1 MRTKTLLLTA
11 ATVVAGF
18 LSAQAD
24 TVYSQNVVGYINV
37 TVPANGFYFLGNQ
50 LTNAGTGNDIQ
61 QVLTNGP
68 VSDPN
73 GQTNTQIF
81 LFNPGANTYAN
92 FAYYTAS
99 DADNALGQNEGNG
112 WYTPDGNLGS
122 GSVKQGAGSFLKN
135 SSPQPITVTL
145 IGQVPQGT
153 NNVLITPGFN
163 TYCIVPPISTNIDA
177 TLLGFPGQSDPNGQ
191 TNDTYYLFQPASQSY
206 FQASYY
212 TAVDADNAL
221 GGNSG
226 DGFYLPDDTYVSTN
240 STDWPKVGQ
249 AFFIFH
255 PSTSTNV
262 WQVKF
267 NVQ

>member
-37 TVPANGFYFLGNQ
+37 SIPANGFYFLGNQ

-61 QVLTNGP
+61 QVLTNGV

-81 LFNPGANTYAN
+81 LFNPGANSYTSYTYYN
-92 FAYYTAS
+92 AS
-99 DADNALGQNEGNG
+99 DADNSLGQNEGNG
-112 WYTPDGNLGS
+112 WYLADGTLGV
-122 GSVKQGAGSFLKN
+122 GSVKQGAGTFLKN
-135 SSPQPITVTL
+135 ASPQPITVTL
-145 IGQVPQGT
+145 VGQVPQGT
-153 NNVLITPGFN
+153 NNVLITPGYN
-163 TYCIVPPISTNIDA
+163 TYCIVPPISTNIDC
-177 TLLGFPGQSDPNGQ
+177 TLLGFPGQSDGNGV
-191 TNDTYYLFQPASQSY
+191 TNDVYYLFQPQSQNY
-206 FQASYY
+206 FSAVYY
-212 TAVDADNAL
+212 TAADADNAL

-226 DGFYLPDDTYVSTN
+226 NGFYLADDTYVSSDPTK
-240 STDWPKVGQ
+240 WPKVGQ

-255 PSTSTNV
+255 PATSTNV
-262 WQVKF
+262 WKVQF

>member
-37 TVPANGFYFLGNQ
+37 TVPPNGFVFLGNQ
-50 LTNAGTGNDIQ
+50 LTNAGTANDIQ

-73 GQTNTQIF
+73 GNTNTQIS
-81 LFNPGANTYAN
+81 LFTPVVNSWVTYTYFN
-92 FAYYTAS
+92 AS
-99 DADNALGQNEGNG
+99 DADNVLGQNEGNG
-112 WYTPDGNLGS
+112 WYLGDGSLGV
-122 GSVKQGAGSFLKN
+122 GALKQGAGEFIKN
-135 SSPQPITVTL
+135 ASPQPITLTL
-145 IGQVPQGT
+145 VGQVPQGT
-153 NNVLITPGFN
+153 NVVPIYPGFS

-177 TLLGFPGQSDPNGQ
+177 TLLGFPGQSDPNGN
-191 TNDTYYLFQPASQSY
+191 TNDVYYLFRPESQSY
-206 FQASYY
+206 FSATYY
-212 TAVDADNAL
+212 TAADADNVL

-226 DGFYLPDDTYVSTN
+226 DGFYLGDDTYVSSIPN
-240 STDWPKVGQ
+240 DWPKVGQ

-255 PSTSTNV
+255 PATSTNQ